1 MDDELDIT
9 KLFQDAI
16 CGNINDISVVSFTDP
31 VTALAHF
38 TDNKESYALV
48 ISDSRM
54 PDLNGLE
61 LLKKVKKLN
70 SNVRTILISAYEV
83 YEDKEIQKYMKEGII
98 DLFIEKLLPLIG
110 CVKRLVI
117 RFTHTNKQ

>member
-1 MDDELDIT
+1 VDDELDIT